1 MILSKVYNLGLS
13 PYKGRLLLLVL
24 VFLVSFKSYSQTKH
38 TISGIVKDSETG
50 DALIGATVSVKEAGT
65 GTVANENG
73 YYSFSLPEGNYTLM
87 VNFFG
92 YKTREIKV
100 DLKKDVT
107 VNISMSED
115 VDELKEVV
123 VTTEKKNDNITKAEI
138 GVEKLEVKE
147 INKIPVLLGEKDIIK
162 SIQLIPGVK
171 SGEGTAGFYVRG
183 GGVDQNLV
191 LLDDAPIYNASH
203 LLGFFSVFNSDAIND
218 LTIYKG
224 GIPAQFGGR
233 LSSVLDIKSNEG
245 NYKKVSANGGIGL
258 ISSRL
263 NIEAPIVKDKASIMV
278 AGRRS
283 YADLFLKLSPDEGI
297 KNSRLYFYDLNGK
310 LTFRLGEKDRVFISG
325 YFGRDVLGYKKL
337 FNFDWGNAAAT
348 VKWMHTFNDKWYS
361 STSLIHS
368 DYRYRIKLD
377 FSGTSLFIISKINND
392 QLKQDFQYVQSPRSK
407 FNFGVITSYLKV
419 VPGIVTTKS
428 DNTENEEKL
437 SNKVGWENAAYVSHE
452 FKYSEKLNFIYG
464 LRLTSFSVLG
474 PGDFLD
480 IDKNGNT
487 LDTTTYGSGK
497 IVKTYLNLEP
507 RFAASY
513 IFNEKTSIK
522 ASYCRTTQNV
532 HLLSNST
539 SGSPTDQW
547 IPTSKYVKPEIG
559 DQVSVGYFRNF
570 NDDKFQFSAEAYYK
584 NMQNQVD
591 FKNNAEL
598 SLNNNVENQILI
610 GKGRAYGIEFFLKKK
625 YGKFNGWIGYTISK
639 TERKFDL
646 INDGAYYPAKQDRRH
661 DISIVGIY
669 ELSPKWTLSGSWV
682 YYTGNAITFPSG
694 KYYADNRVL
703 FYYGD
708 RNQDRMPDY
717 HRLDIGATWIRKKT
731 EKFESS
737 WTFSIY
743 NLYGRANP
751 YMIYFRENKTDASK
765 TEAVKVTLF
774 KMVPSFT
781 YNFKF

>member
-1 MILSKVYNLGLS
+1 MIVRKVYNLSLL
-13 PYKGRLLLLVL
+13 PDKGRLLLLA
-24 VFLVSFKSYSQTKH
+24 FLTFVSFNCFSQAKYTV
-38 TISGIVKDSETG
+38 SGTVKDNATG
-50 DALIGATVSVKEAGT
+50 EVLIGATIAVKETST
-65 GTVANENG
+65 GTVANEKG
-73 YYSFSLPEGNYTLM
+73 YYALTLPEGSYTLV

-92 YKTREIKV
+92 YKSKEVKV
-100 DLKKDVT
+100 ALTKDVT
-107 VNISMSED
+107 VNIGLSED

-171 SGEGTAGFYVRG
+171 SGEGTTGFYVRG

-233 LSSVLDIKSNEG
+233 LSSVLDIRTNEG
-245 NYKKVSANGGIGL
+245 NYKKLSANGGIGL

-263 NIEAPIVKDKASIMV
+263 NVEAPIVKDKAAIMV

-283 YADLFLKLSPDEGI
+283 YADLFLKLSPDEAL
-297 KNSRLYFYDLNGK
+297 KSSKLYFYDLNGK
-310 LTFRLGEKDRVFISG
+310 LTFRLGERDRVFVSG

-337 FNFDWGNAAAT
+337 FNFDWGNASAT
-348 VKWMHTFNDKWYS
+348 VKWLHTINDKWYS
-361 STSLIHS
+361 STSVIHS

-377 FSGTSLFIISKINND
+377 FDGASLFVISKINNN
-392 QLKQDFQYVQSPRSK
+392 QFKQDFQYVPSARSK
-407 FNFGVITSYLKV
+407 VNMGIITSYLKV

-428 DNTENEEKL
+428 EGTENEEKL
-437 SNKVGWENAAYVSHE
+437 SEKLGWENAAYISHD
-452 FKYSEKLNFIYG
+452 FKYSERLNFAYG
-464 LRLTSFSVLG
+464 LRLTTFSVLG
-474 PGDFLD
+474 PGEFLD

-487 LDTTTYGSGK
+487 LDTLYYSSGK
-497 IVKTYLNLEP
+497 IAKTYVNLEP
-507 RFAASY
+507 RFAVSY
-513 IFNEKTSIK
+513 IFNEKTSVK
-522 ASYCRTTQNV
+522 AAYCRTTQNV
-532 HLLSNST
+532 HLLSNSS

-547 IPTSKYVKPEIG
+547 IPTSMYVKPEIG
-559 DQVSVGYFRNF
+559 DQVSVGYFKNF
-570 NDDKFQFSAEAYYK
+570 DEDKYQFSAEAYYK
-584 NMQNQVD
+584 DMQNQVD
-591 FKNNAEL
+591 FKNNAQL
-598 SLNNNVENQILI
+598 GLNNNVENQILI

-625 YGKFNGWIGYTISK
+625 YGRFNGWVGYTISK

-646 INDGAYYPAKQDRRH
+646 INSGAYYPAKQDRRH

-694 KYYADNRVL
+694 KYYADNRIL

-717 HRLDIGATWIRKKT
+717 HRLDIGATWNRKKT

-751 YMIYFRENKTDASK
+751 YMIYFRESEKDPSR

-774 KMVPSFT
+774 KIVPSFT